1 MAAPSLAIVAQPR
14 ARPGVMIVEDDLAVR
29 ETVQELLEEEGY
41 RVIPASNG
49 REALERLHQASA
61 PSVILIDLMMPVMD
75 GWQLRAE
82 LARDPRLSGIPVVVM
97 SADARVEQKAKG
109 LSVAAILQ
117 KPVTLDHLLDTVGR
131 LSRGAS

>member
-1 MAAPSLAIVAQPR
+1 
-14 ARPGVMIVEDDLAVR
+14 MIVEDDPAVR
-29 ETVQELLEEEGY
+29 EIVQELLEEEGY

-97 SADARVEQKAKG
+97 SADTGVERKAQG
-109 LSVAAILQ
+109 LSVAAVLQ
-117 KPVTLDHLLDTVGR
+117 KPVTLDDLLATVSR
-131 LSRGAS
+131 LSGRG

>member
-1 MAAPSLAIVAQPR
+1 MTLASLAIDATRGGQT
-14 ARPGVMIVEDDLAVR
+14 GVMVVEDDPAVR
-29 ETVQELLEEEGY
+29 ETVQAVLEDEGY
-41 RVIPASNG
+41 RVIPAGNG
-49 REALERLHQASA
+49 REALDRLREVAA
-61 PSVILIDLMMPVMD
+61 PSLILLDLMMPVMD

-82 LARDPRLSGIPVVVM
+82 LARDPLLSLIPVVVM
-97 SADARVEQKAKG
+97 SADARVEQKAKA

>member
-1 MAAPSLAIVAQPR
+1 MAAPSLATAPPV
-14 ARPGVMIVEDDLAVR
+14 ARPGVMVVEDDLAVR

-49 REALERLHQASA
+49 REALEHLRRAAA
-61 PSVILIDLMMPVMD
+61 PSVILLDLMMPVMD

-97 SADARVEQKAKG
+97 SADERVQQKVQG
-109 LSVAAILQ
+109 LSVAAVLQ
-117 KPVTLDHLLDTVGR
+117 KPVTLDDLLATVSR
-131 LSRGAS
+131 LSGRG